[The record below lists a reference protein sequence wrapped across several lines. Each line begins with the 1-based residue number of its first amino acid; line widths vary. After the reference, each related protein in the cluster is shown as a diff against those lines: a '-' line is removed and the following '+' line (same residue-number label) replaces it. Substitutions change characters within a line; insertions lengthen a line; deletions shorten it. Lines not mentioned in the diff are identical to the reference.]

1 MGSGTDL
8 SSDLSSLAG
17 IGKVGQRQGFHRGG
31 TESQRK
37 AKVTECRRFCGSRSG
52 VSISQLH
59 SARKKGAEEAE
70 VTCCQPRRPGYNR
83 GVEEGERPQGVAQK
97 REDEPMLY
105 CPVCSTRLTER
116 KCKLICETCGYY
128 LSCADYY

>member
-1 MGSGTDL
+1 MDGPLKSKSG
-8 SSDLSSLAG
+8 ARAKK
-17 IGKVGQRQGFHRGG
+17 IGPGG
-31 TESQRK
+31 
-37 AKVTECRRFCGSRSG
+37 
-52 VSISQLH
+52 
-59 SARKKGAEEAE
+59 
-70 VTCCQPRRPGYNR
+70 RPGYNR
-83 GVEEGERPQGVAQK
+83 GVTESERTSAAAHK